1 MPLAAGA
8 DRNRRDARR
17 GRTPLHCACENGKL
31 RCVDALLARE
41 ASVVQADHANR
52 TCVDLLREASLP
64 ALMICAIMV
73 SLRSP
78 PTLQRMAFASTMH
91 WRLGGEAAC
100 WQLAP
105 DLVQMICVEAG
116 ERHPAFRE
124 LSEWKVLTTER
135 PAQAGRIRLHDTM
148 LQTRPGARLG

>member
-64 ALMICAIMV
+64 ALMICARK
-73 SLRSP
+73 SGFPERHGGNRQELRLRQEALRCAQRRSGQGNRYP
-78 PTLQRMAFASTMH
+78 AGVPSACSRASGVCHGTSQPELTAAYLQRQV
-91 WRLGGEAAC
+91 GEASLC
-100 WQLAP
+100 
-105 DLVQMICVEAG
+105 
-116 ERHPAFRE
+116 
-124 LSEWKVLTTER
+124 S
-135 PAQAGRIRLHDTM
+135 AQPPPVRA
-148 LQTRPGARLG
+148 